1 MTTHSGCI
9 DFRELR
15 HYRLSA
21 KTGVEVASDSSK
33 PVTELLMNWS
43 KGDLEAREALMPLVY
58 DELRR
63 LAASYLRRERPDHTL
78 QPTALVNEAY
88 LRLVEEKSVNWHS
101 KSHFFGVSAK
111 LMRRILV
118 DHARSHLAEKRGS
131 GMPKVVLTEAIA
143 MSKEQPADLLA
154 LDESLTRLA
163 ELDPQQ
169 SRVVELRVF
178 AGLTV
183 EEVAQL
189 LNISPA
195 TVKRDWA
202 VAKAWLLREVHKA
215 EQS

>member
-1 MTTHSGCI
+1 MCARSGV
-9 DFRELR
+9 DV
-15 HYRLSA
+15 
-21 KTGVEVASDSSK
+21 GSDQQK
-33 PVTELLMNWS
+33 PVTELLLSWS
-43 KGDLEAREALMPLVY
+43 KGDLEAREELMPLVY

-88 LRLVEEKSVNWHS
+88 LKLVEEKSVNWHS

-118 DHARSHLAEKRGS
+118 DHARGHLAEKRGS
-131 GMPKVVLTEAIA
+131 GMPKVGLTEAIA
-143 MSKEQPADLLA
+143 MSQEQPADLLA

-169 SRVVELRVF
+169 GRIVELRVF
-178 AGLTV
+178 AGLSV
-183 EEVAQL
+183 EETAEL
-189 LNISPA
+189 LKISPA

-202 VAKAWLLREVHKA
+202 VAKGWLLREVHKA
-215 EQS
+215 EPS